1 MKIRRRR
8 LRDTPTVLRKMRVSF
23 TINGERITYTKVQR
37 VRKSVGKKYFCG
49 KLPRSSLNTTQE
61 ENE

>member
-1 MKIRRRR
+1 MRKRRRIR

-37 VRKSVGKKYFCG
+37 VPKIIGKKYFCR
-49 KLPRSSLNTTQE
+49 KLPRSSLKETE
-61 ENE
+61 